1 MPDAGPRRHELGSAG
16 LRSTAG
22 STDDARVRD
31 ARGTVARVTV
41 WSGFAVSAVFAYL
54 ALKDARLDEVWSSL
68 EASRYEWT
76 FPALA
81 VMTCVFFIR
90 ALRWQLLFAPPRPP
104 FRLVASALFVGYF
117 FNNVLPARAG
127 DVASIVALNR
137 RARTP
142 VAEATGTLVIE
153 RAFDLLSLLLLL
165 FIFLPW
171 LPDLSWVR
179 AAGLLAGGL
188 FLVIGLLIVIL
199 AAFGERPFAFVGRQL
214 ERVRFLADRGIG
226 GAPANLFRGL
236 HGLRRPWTG
245 LLCFVLTTL
254 SWLVLAVGF
263 WLVTF
268 AFDLGLSYGAGL
280 LVVIAV
286 GLGMVLPSSP
296 AALGVFEAATVLA
309 LAAYGIPDS
318 EAVSFALVLHAL
330 NALPFI
336 VLALVLLR
344 PYRGVVLTRQGDA
357 SSTPARESSRT

>member
-1 MPDAGPRRHELGSAG
+1 VTQARQPYG
-16 LRSTAG
+16 LRSGAV
-22 STDDARVRD
+22 STDDARVRG
-31 ARGTVARVTV
+31 ARGTVARIAV
-41 WSGFAVSAVFAYL
+41 WSGLFVSAVFAYL

-68 EASRYEWT
+68 EASDYEWT
-76 FPALA
+76 VPALA
-81 VMTCVFFIR
+81 VMTCAFFIR
-90 ALRWQLLFAPPRPP
+90 ALRWQVLFAPPRPP
-104 FRLVASALFVGYF
+104 FRIVASALYVGYF
-117 FNNVLPARAG
+117 FNNILPARAG
-127 DVASIVALNR
+127 DAASILALNR

-142 VAEATGTLVIE
+142 VAETTGTLVIE

-165 FIFLPW
+165 FVSLPW

-188 FLVIGLLIVIL
+188 FLAIGLLVVAL
-199 AAFGERPFAFVGRQL
+199 AVFGERPFHFAGRHL
-214 ERVRFLADRGIG
+214 ERIRFLKDLGIG
-226 GAPANLFRGL
+226 EAPANLFRGL

-245 LLCFVLTTL
+245 LLCFLLTAL

-263 WLVTF
+263 WLVTI

-330 NALPFI
+330 NALPFL

-344 PYRGVVLTRQGDA
+344 PYRGLVSLTRQGDA
-357 SSTPARESSRT
+357 ASTPARKSSRT

>member
-1 MPDAGPRRHELGSAG
+1 
-16 LRSTAG
+16 LRFGAG
-22 STDDARVRD
+22 STDDARVRG
-31 ARGTVARVTV
+31 ARRTVARITV
-41 WSGFAVSAVFAYL
+41 WVGLVVSAVFAYF
-54 ALKDARLDEVWSSL
+54 ALKDARLDEVWTSL
-68 EASRYEWT
+68 ESSRYEWT
-76 FPALA
+76 LPALA
-81 VMTCVFFIR
+81 VMTCAFFIR
-90 ALRWQLLFAPPRPP
+90 ALRWQVLFAPPRRPP
-104 FRLVASALFVGYF
+104 FRIVASALYVGYL
-117 FNNVLPARAG
+117 FNNILPARAG

-142 VAEATGTLVIE
+142 VAEATGTLVVE
-153 RAFDLLSLLLLL
+153 RAFDLLSLLLLV
-165 FIFLPW
+165 FISLPW

-188 FLVIGLLIVIL
+188 LLGVGLLIVVL
-199 AAFGERPFAFVGRQL
+199 AAFGERPFAFVGRHL
-214 ERVRFLADRGIG
+214 ERVRFFADLGIG
-226 GAPANLFRGL
+226 EASENLFRGL

-245 LLCFVLTTL
+245 LLCFLLTTL

-263 WLVTF
+263 WLVTI

-330 NALPFI
+330 NALPFLL
-336 VLALVLLR
+336 LALVLLR
-344 PYRGVVLTRQGDA
+344 PYRGLVLTRQGDA
-357 SSTPARESSRT
+357 AATPARESSRT